1 LIKKIKVSKGNN
13 VQELGKVFNER
24 TQALI
29 NVQTHWAI
37 VKEVDWDKKTMTAT
51 GLVDDCDFFDVNLG
65 IGCIHT
71 KPVVGSKCLIGI
83 INNNIADAFMIEAE
97 QIEQIELVDKSGFKV
112 VLNNGKMSFNG
123 ESFGGIVNAKELKTQ
138 LDKNTKILKAIQ
150 NVFTAWVLVPGDGG
164 AALKTASAGFVNLQT
179 ANLNNIENDKIKH
192 G

>member
-1 LIKKIKVSKGNN
+1 VNDNITK
-13 VQELGKVFNER
+13 LGKVFNER

-37 VKEVDWDKKTMTAT
+37 VKEVDWDAKTMTAT
-51 GLVDDCDFFDVNLG
+51 GLVDDCDFHDVNLG
-65 IGCIHT
+65 IGAVHT

-112 VLNNGKMSFNG
+112 VLNDGKMSFNG

-138 LDKNTKILKAIQ
+138 LDKNTEVLKKIQQAFQ
-150 NVFTAWVLVPGDGG
+150 SWVPVPSDWG
-164 AALKTASAGFVNLQT
+164 AALKTATTAFVNLQT

>member
-1 LIKKIKVSKGNN
+1 VSDNITK
-13 VQELGKVFNER
+13 LGKVFNDR

-37 VKEVDWDKKTMTAT
+37 VKEVDWQNKTMTAT

-65 IGCIHT
+65 IGAIHT
-71 KPVVGSKCLIGI
+71 KPVEGSKCLIGI
-83 INNNIADAFMIEAE
+83 INNNIADAFLIEAE
-97 QIEQIELVDKSGFKV
+97 RIEQIELVDKSGFKV

-138 LDKNTKILKAIQ
+138 IDKNTEVLKALQ
-150 NVFTAWVLVPGDGG
+150 NIFTSWVPVASDGG
-164 AALKTASAGFVNLQT
+164 AALKTASTAFVNLQT
-179 ANLNNIENDKIKH
+179 ADLSGIENNKIKH